1 MPGKT
6 LKTRIQNKVD
16 SLANLQA
23 NNPYILAGELVTAYT
38 TVGVKQEDGN
48 VVQKRVA
55 YIYVGPGNFNDL
67 YPIVGPSADVKAW
80 AKVDNFV
87 DVVIEKLTKTDDKG
101 DIVEND
107 TVNTMINRINNNF
120 AQVKDDIDNI
130 EIPTKTSDLENDGEG
145 ADIPIKDFIEGYES
159 YQFVSRDSV
168 KNYIDTFGLQ
178 DLEEIKKQLA
188 ALEKKVDDGLKAVD
202 EKFKLYYTKAE
213 INGLLA
219 DYIKSFQIGDK
230 DGGIKVSPASTVVT
244 SSDLWGQIKD
254 TSKSDIEKIADAAAS
269 TALSQAKTYTDTKL
283 SEFITISYK
292 GPYDS
297 YAALLAD
304 NVDGGKAGVIY
315 LVNHNHNDNDSY
327 DSTDS
332 DIFDE
337 YIWVT
342 RQDGG
347 QPGFEKVGN
356 TDVKL
361 SNYLQ
366 AALKEDKTGVL
377 AGDEGA
383 VSKIEVVEDPVGS
396 GNKFFKV
403 TYKTLIKSETFDA
416 GKVAVGF
423 GNGALKSSALV
434 NIPLAGIAAGS
445 TASDINE
452 TTTLGGAIRNLED
465 KIADAKADGVK
476 EVDIATDGGVDVS
489 GGPITNKGTL
499 KVSHSLR
506 ATATSAVS
514 DTVGSADER
523 IYVKEIA
530 LDKYGHIV
538 SVTTGKETNVD
549 SYATGG
555 SFAADNTKIELTVTG
570 TGPNFKTFK
579 AGLDKLPA
587 MLLSQTDADDDFL
600 VFYCGTSN
608 VLASTEQV
616 DYT

>member
-230 DGGIKVSPASTVVT
+230 DGGIKVSPASTLVT

-327 DSTDS
+327 DSTDN

-445 TASDINE
+445 TASNING

-506 ATATSAVS
+506 ATATSAI
-514 DTVGSADER
+514 DTTVGSADAR
-523 IYVKEIA
+523 TYVKEIA

-616 DYT
+616 NYT

>member
-130 EIPTKTSDLENDGEG
+130 EIPTKTSDLVNDGEG
-145 ADIPIKDFIEGYES
+145 ADIPIKDFIKGYEA

-168 KNYIDTFGLQ
+168 KNYIDTFGLN
-178 DLEEIKKQLA
+178 DIEEIKKALT

-202 EKFKLYYTKAE
+202 EKFKLYYTKTE

-219 DYIKSFQIGDK
+219 DYLKSFQIGDK
-230 DGGIKVSPASTVVT
+230 DGGITVSPASTLVT

-327 DSTDS
+327 DSTDN

-383 VSKIEVVEDPVGS
+383 VSKIEIVEDPVGS

-452 TTTLGGAIRNLED
+452 ATTLGGAIRNLED

-523 IYVKEIA
+523 TYVKEIA

-587 MLLSQTDADDDFL
+587 MLLSQTDAEDDFL

>member
-130 EIPTKTSDLENDGEG
+130 EVPTKTSDLKNDGEG
-145 ADIPIKDFIEGYES
+145 ADIPIKDFIKGYEA

-168 KNYIDTFGLQ
+168 KNYIDAFGLN
-178 DLEEIKKQLA
+178 DIEEIKKQLA

-230 DGGIKVSPASTVVT
+230 DGGIKVSAASTLVT
-244 SSDLWGQIKD
+244 SSDLWNQIKD

-377 AGDEGA
+377 AGDEGS

-403 TYKTLIKSETFDA
+403 TYKTLIKSETFDS

-523 IYVKEIA
+523 TYVKEIA

-587 MLLSQTDADDDFL
+587 MLLSQTDAEDDFL

>member
-87 DVVIEKLTKTDDKG
+87 DVVIEKLTKTDEKG
-101 DIVEND
+101 DIVNND
-107 TVNTMINRINNNF
+107 TVNTMINRVNNNF
-120 AQVKDDIDNI
+120 AQLQEDITNLP
-130 EIPTKTSDLENDGEG
+130 IPKNTSELVNDGEG
-145 ADIPIKDFIEGYES
+145 AEILIKDFLTGYES
-159 YQFVSRDSV
+159 YQFVSRDSI
-168 KNYIDTFGLQ
+168 KNYISSLTIEDVGAVKKA
-178 DLEEIKKQLA
+178 LEQLKKQI
-188 ALEKKVDDGLKAVD
+188 EDGLKAVD
-202 EKFKLYYTKAE
+202 EKFKLYYTKE
-213 INGLLA
+213 EVNEL
-219 DYIKSFQIGDK
+219 IKDFIKTIQIGDK
-230 DGGIKVSPASTVVT
+230 NGGVQISAASTVVT
-244 SSDLWGQIKD
+244 SNQLWEQIKD
-254 TSKSDIEKIADAAAS
+254 SSQTDIEKIADAAAS

-304 NVDGGKAGVIY
+304 NVDGGKAGIIY

-366 AALKEDKTGVL
+366 AVLKEDKTGVL
-377 AGDEGA
+377 EGDEGS
-383 VSKIEVVEDPVGS
+383 VSKIEIVEDPVGS
-396 GNKFFKV
+396 GNKVFKV

-434 NIPLAGIAAGS
+434 DIPLAGIAAGS
-445 TASDINE
+445 TESDINE
-452 TTTLGGAIRNLED
+452 TTTLGGAIRNLET

-489 GGPITNKGTL
+489 GGPITDKGTL

-523 IYVKEIA
+523 TYVKEIA

-579 AGLDKLPA
+579 AGLNKLPA
-587 MLLSQTDADDDFL
+587 MLLSQTDAEDDFL
-600 VFYCGTSN
+600 VLYCGTSN
-608 VLASTEQV
+608 ILASTEQV
-616 DYT
+616 NYT

>member
-67 YPIVGPSADVKAW
+67 YPIVGPSADVKVW

-87 DVVIEKLTKTDDKG
+87 DVVVEKLTKTDEKG
-101 DIVEND
+101 EIVNND
-107 TVNTMINRINNNF
+107 TVNTMINRVNNNF
-120 AQVKDDIDNI
+120 AQLQEDITNLP
-130 EIPTKTSDLENDGEG
+130 IPKNTSELVNDGEG
-145 ADIPIKDFIEGYES
+145 AEIPIKDFLTGYES

-168 KNYIDTFGLQ
+168 KNYIASLTIEDVGEVKKA
-178 DLEEIKKQLA
+178 LEQLKKQI
-188 ALEKKVDDGLKAVD
+188 EDGLKAVD
-202 EKFKLYYTKAE
+202 EKFKLYYTKE
-213 INGLLA
+213 EVNELIR
-219 DYIKSFQIGDK
+219 DFIKTIQIGDK
-230 DGGIKVSPASTVVT
+230 NGGVQISAASTVVT
-244 SSDLWGQIKD
+244 SNQLWGQIKD
-254 TSKSDIEKIADAAAS
+254 TSQTDIEKIADAAAS

-304 NVDGGKAGVIY
+304 NVDGGKAGIIY

-377 AGDEGA
+377 KGDEGS

-445 TASDINE
+445 TESDINE
-452 TTTLGGAIRNLED
+452 TTTLGGAIRNLET

-489 GGPITNKGTL
+489 GGPITDKGTL

-523 IYVKEIA
+523 TYVKEIA

-579 AGLDKLPA
+579 AGLNKLPA
-587 MLLSQTDADDDFL
+587 MLLSQTDAEDDFL
-600 VFYCGTSN
+600 VLYCGTSN
-608 VLASTEQV
+608 ILASTEQV
-616 DYT
+616 NYT

>member
-87 DVVIEKLTKTDDKG
+87 DVVIEKLTKTNEKG
-101 DIVEND
+101 EIVNND
-107 TVNTMINRINNNF
+107 TVNTMINRVNNNF
-120 AQVKDDIDNI
+120 AQLQEDITNLP
-130 EIPTKTSDLENDGEG
+130 IPKNTSELVNDGEG
-145 ADIPIKDFIEGYES
+145 AEIPIKDFLTGYES

-168 KNYIDTFGLQ
+168 KNYIASLTIEDVGEVKKA
-178 DLEEIKKQLA
+178 LEQLKKQI
-188 ALEKKVDDGLKAVD
+188 EDGLKAVD
-202 EKFKLYYTKAE
+202 EKFKLYYTKE
-213 INGLLA
+213 EVNEL
-219 DYIKSFQIGDK
+219 IKDFIKTIQIGDK
-230 DGGIKVSPASTVVT
+230 NGGVQISAASTVVT
-244 SSDLWGQIKD
+244 SNQLWEQIKD
-254 TSKSDIEKIADAAAS
+254 ASQKDIEKIADAAAS

-304 NVDGGKAGVIY
+304 NVDGGKAGIIY

-377 AGDEGA
+377 EGDEGS

-445 TASDINE
+445 TESDINE
-452 TTTLGGAIRNLED
+452 TTTLGGAIRNLET

-506 ATATSAVS
+506 TTATSAVS
-514 DTVGSADER
+514 DTVGSADEHT
-523 IYVKEIA
+523 YVKEIA

-579 AGLDKLPA
+579 AGLNKLPA
-587 MLLSQTDADDDFL
+587 MLLSQTDAEDDFL
-600 VFYCGTSN
+600 VLYCGTSN
-608 VLASTEQV
+608 ILASTEQV
-616 DYT
+616 NYT

>member
-1 MPGKT
+1 MPGKS

-16 SLANLQA
+16 SLANFQA
-23 NNPYILAGELVTAYT
+23 NNPYLLSGELVAAYT
-38 TVGVKQEDGN
+38 TVGVRQEDGS
-48 VVQKRVA
+48 VVQRRVA

-87 DVVIEKLTKTDDKG
+87 DVVIEKLTKTDEKG
-101 DIVEND
+101 EIVNND
-107 TVNTMINRINNNF
+107 TVNTMINRVNNNF
-120 AQVKDDIDNI
+120 AQLQEDITNLP
-130 EIPTKTSDLENDGEG
+130 IPKNTSELVNDGEG
-145 ADIPIKDFIEGYES
+145 AEIPIKDFLTGYES

-168 KNYIDTFGLQ
+168 KNYIASLTIEDVGEVKKA
-178 DLEEIKKQLA
+178 LEQLKKQI
-188 ALEKKVDDGLKAVD
+188 EDSLKAVD
-202 EKFKLYYTKAE
+202 EKFKLYYTKE
-213 INGLLA
+213 EVNEL
-219 DYIKSFQIGDK
+219 IKDFIKTIQIGDK
-230 DGGIKVSPASTVVT
+230 DGGVVLSPASTVVT
-244 SSDLWGQIKD
+244 SEQLWTQIKD
-254 TSKSDIEKIADAAAS
+254 TSQTDIEKIADAAAS

-297 YAALLAD
+297 YAELLA
-304 NVDGGKAGVIY
+304 NNINGGKAGVIY
-315 LVNHNHNDNDSY
+315 LVNHNHNSNDSY

-337 YIWVT
+337 YIWIT

-377 AGDEGA
+377 EGDEGS

-445 TASDINE
+445 TESDINE
-452 TTTLGGAIRNLED
+452 TTTLGGAIRNLET

-506 ATATSAVS
+506 ATTTSAVS

-523 IYVKEIA
+523 TYVKEIA

-579 AGLDKLPA
+579 AGLNKLPA
-587 MLLSQTDADDDFL
+587 MLLSQTDAEDDFL

-608 VLASTEQV
+608 ILASTEQV
-616 DYT
+616 NYT

>member
-168 KNYIDTFGLQ
+168 KNYIDAFGLN
-178 DLEEIKKQLA
+178 DIEEIKKQLA

-230 DGGIKVSPASTVVT
+230 DGGIKVSPASTLVT
-244 SSDLWGQIKD
+244 SSDLWNQIKD

-327 DSTDS
+327 DSTDN

-347 QPGFEKVGN
+347 EPGFEKVGN

-383 VSKIEVVEDPVGS
+383 VSKIEIVEDPVGS

-445 TASDINE
+445 TASDIDE

-489 GGPITNKGTL
+489 GGPIINKGTL

-506 ATATSAVS
+506 ATATSAV
-514 DTVGSADER
+514 DTTVGSADAR
-523 IYVKEIA
+523 TYVKEIA

-579 AGLDKLPA
+579 VGLDKLPA

>member
-80 AKVDNFV
+80 AKVDNFI
-87 DVVIEKLTKTDDKG
+87 DVVIEKLTKTDEKG
-101 DIVEND
+101 EIVNND
-107 TVNTMINRINNNF
+107 TVNTMINRVNNNF
-120 AQVKDDIDNI
+120 VQLQEDITNLP
-130 EIPTKTSDLENDGEG
+130 IPKNTSELVNDGEG
-145 ADIPIKDFIEGYES
+145 AEIPIKDFLTGYES

-168 KNYIDTFGLQ
+168 KNYIASLTIEDVGEVKKV
-178 DLEEIKKQLA
+178 LEQLKKQI
-188 ALEKKVDDGLKAVD
+188 EDGLKAVD
-202 EKFKLYYTKAE
+202 EKFKLYYTKE
-213 INGLLA
+213 EVNEL
-219 DYIKSFQIGDK
+219 IKDFIKTIQIGDK
-230 DGGIKVSPASTVVT
+230 NGGVQISAASTVVT
-244 SSDLWGQIKD
+244 SNQLWEQIKD
-254 TSKSDIEKIADAAAS
+254 TSQTDIEKIADAAAS

-304 NVDGGKAGVIY
+304 NVDGGKAGIIY

-366 AALKEDKTGVL
+366 AVLKEDKTGVL
-377 AGDEGA
+377 EGDEGS
-383 VSKIEVVEDPVGS
+383 VSKIEIVEDPVGS
-396 GNKFFKV
+396 GNKVFKV

-445 TASDINE
+445 TESDINE
-452 TTTLGGAIRNLED
+452 TTTLGGAIRNLET

-489 GGPITNKGTL
+489 GGPITDKGTL

-523 IYVKEIA
+523 TYVKEIA

-579 AGLDKLPA
+579 AGLNKLPA
-587 MLLSQTDADDDFL
+587 MLLSQTDAEDDFL
-600 VFYCGTSN
+600 VLYCGTSN
-608 VLASTEQV
+608 ILASTEQV
-616 DYT
+616 NYT

>member
-87 DVVIEKLTKTDDKG
+87 DVVIEKLTKTDEKG
-101 DIVEND
+101 EIVNND
-107 TVNTMINRINNNF
+107 TVNTMINRVNNNF
-120 AQVKDDIDNI
+120 AQLQEDITNLP
-130 EIPTKTSDLENDGEG
+130 IPKNTSELVNDGEG
-145 ADIPIKDFIEGYES
+145 AEIPIKDFLTGYES

-168 KNYIDTFGLQ
+168 KNYIASLTIEDVGAVKKA
-178 DLEEIKKQLA
+178 LEQLKKQI
-188 ALEKKVDDGLKAVD
+188 EDGLKAVD
-202 EKFKLYYTKAE
+202 EKFKLYYTKE
-213 INGLLA
+213 EVNEL
-219 DYIKSFQIGDK
+219 IKDFIKTIQIGDK
-230 DGGIKVSPASTVVT
+230 NGGVQISAASTVVT
-244 SSDLWGQIKD
+244 SNQLWEQIKD
-254 TSKSDIEKIADAAAS
+254 TSQTDIEKIADAAAS

-304 NVDGGKAGVIY
+304 NVDGGKAGIIY

-366 AALKEDKTGVL
+366 AALKEDKTGIL
-377 AGDEGA
+377 EGDEGS

-445 TASDINE
+445 TESDINE
-452 TTTLGGAIRNLED
+452 TTTLGGAIRNLET

-523 IYVKEIA
+523 TYVKEIA

-579 AGLDKLPA
+579 AGLNKLPA
-587 MLLSQTDADDDFL
+587 MLLSQTDAEDDFL
-600 VFYCGTSN
+600 VLYCGTSN
-608 VLASTEQV
+608 ILASTEQV
-616 DYT
+616 NYT

>member
-87 DVVIEKLTKTDDKG
+87 DVVIEKLTKTDEKG
-101 DIVEND
+101 EIVNND
-107 TVNTMINRINNNF
+107 TVNTMINRVNNNF
-120 AQVKDDIDNI
+120 AQLQEDITNLP
-130 EIPTKTSDLENDGEG
+130 IPKNTSELVNDGEG
-145 ADIPIKDFIEGYES
+145 AEIPIKDFLTGYES

-168 KNYIDTFGLQ
+168 KNYIASLIIEDV
-178 DLEEIKKQLA
+178 DEVKKALEQLKKQI
-188 ALEKKVDDGLKAVD
+188 EDGLKAVD
-202 EKFKLYYTKAE
+202 EKFKLYYTKE
-213 INGLLA
+213 EVNEL
-219 DYIKSFQIGDK
+219 IKDFIKTIQIGDK
-230 DGGIKVSPASTVVT
+230 NGGVQISAASTVVT
-244 SSDLWGQIKD
+244 SNQLWEQIKD
-254 TSKSDIEKIADAAAS
+254 TSQTDIEKIADAAAS

-297 YAALLAD
+297 YAELLA
-304 NVDGGKAGVIY
+304 NNINGGKAGIIY
-315 LVNHNHNDNDSY
+315 LVSHNHNDNDSY

-347 QPGFEKVGN
+347 RPGFEKVGN

-366 AALKEDKTGVL
+366 AVLKEDKTGVL
-377 AGDEGA
+377 EGDEGS
-383 VSKIEVVEDPVGS
+383 VSKIEIVEDPVGS
-396 GNKFFKV
+396 GNKVFKV
-403 TYKTLIKSETFDA
+403 TYKTLIKSETFGA

-445 TASDINE
+445 TESDINE
-452 TTTLGGAIRNLED
+452 TTTLGGAIRNLET

-506 ATATSAVS
+506 ATATSAIS

-523 IYVKEIA
+523 TYVKEIA

-579 AGLDKLPA
+579 AGLNKLPA
-587 MLLSQTDADDDFL
+587 MLLSQTDAEDDFL
-600 VFYCGTSN
+600 VLYCGTSN
-608 VLASTEQV
+608 ILVSTEQV
-616 DYT
+616 NYT

>member
-107 TVNTMINRINNNF
+107 TVNAMINRINNNF

-130 EIPTKTSDLENDGEG
+130 EVPTKTSDLENDGEG
-145 ADIPIKDFIEGYES
+145 ADIPIKDFINGYES

-178 DLEEIKKQLA
+178 DLEEIKKALA

-230 DGGIKVSPASTVVT
+230 DGGIKVSPASTLVT

-327 DSTDS
+327 DSTDN

-423 GNGALKSSALV
+423 GNGALKSTSLV
-434 NIPLAGIAAGS
+434 NIPLVGIAAGS

-514 DTVGSADER
+514 DTVGSADAR
-523 IYVKEIA
+523 TYVKEIA

-555 SFAADNTKIELTVTG
+555 SFTADNTKIELTVTG

>member
-87 DVVIEKLTKTDDKG
+87 DVVIEKLTKTDEKG

-107 TVNTMINRINNNF
+107 TVNTMINRVNNNF
-120 AQVKDDIDNI
+120 AQLQEDITNLP
-130 EIPTKTSDLENDGEG
+130 IPKNTSELVNDGEG
-145 ADIPIKDFIEGYES
+145 AEIPIKDFLTGYES

-168 KNYIDTFGLQ
+168 KNYIASLTIEDV
-178 DLEEIKKQLA
+178 DEVKKVLEQLKKQI
-188 ALEKKVDDGLKAVD
+188 EDGLKAVD
-202 EKFKLYYTKAE
+202 EKFKLYYTKE
-213 INGLLA
+213 EVNEL
-219 DYIKSFQIGDK
+219 IKDFIKTIQIGDK
-230 DGGIKVSPASTVVT
+230 NGGVQISAASTVVT
-244 SSDLWGQIKD
+244 SNQLWEQIKD
-254 TSKSDIEKIADAAAS
+254 TSQTDIEKIADAAAS

-297 YAALLAD
+297 YVALLAD
-304 NVDGGKAGVIY
+304 NVDGGKAGIIY

-377 AGDEGA
+377 EGDEGS

-445 TASDINE
+445 TESDINE
-452 TTTLGGAIRNLED
+452 TTTLGGAIRNLET

-523 IYVKEIA
+523 TYVKEIA

-579 AGLDKLPA
+579 AGLNKLPA
-587 MLLSQTDADDDFL
+587 MLLSQTDAEDDFL
-600 VFYCGTSN
+600 VLYCGTSN
-608 VLASTEQV
+608 ILASTEQV
-616 DYT
+616 NYT

>member
-1 MPGKT
+1 MPGKS

-16 SLANLQA
+16 SLANFQA
-23 NNPYILAGELVTAYT
+23 NNPYLLSGELVAAYT
-38 TVGVKQEDGN
+38 TVGVRQEDGS
-48 VVQKRVA
+48 VVQRRVA

-87 DVVIEKLTKTDDKG
+87 DVVIEKLTKTDEKG
-101 DIVEND
+101 EIVNND
-107 TVNTMINRINNNF
+107 TVNTMINRVNNNF
-120 AQVKDDIDNI
+120 AQLQEDITNLP
-130 EIPTKTSDLENDGEG
+130 IPKNTSELVNDGEG
-145 ADIPIKDFIEGYES
+145 AEIPIKDFLTGYES

-168 KNYIDTFGLQ
+168 KNYIASLTIEDVGAVKKA
-178 DLEEIKKQLA
+178 LEQLKKQI
-188 ALEKKVDDGLKAVD
+188 EDSLKAVD
-202 EKFKLYYTKAE
+202 EKFKLYYTKE
-213 INGLLA
+213 EVNEL
-219 DYIKSFQIGDK
+219 IKDFIKTIQIGDK
-230 DGGIKVSPASTVVT
+230 DGGVVLSPAATVVT
-244 SSDLWGQIKD
+244 SEQLWTQIKD
-254 TSKSDIEKIADAAAS
+254 TSQTDIEKIADAAAS

-297 YAALLAD
+297 YAELLA
-304 NVDGGKAGVIY
+304 NNINGGKAGVIY
-315 LVNHNHNDNDSY
+315 LVNHNHNSNDSY

-337 YIWVT
+337 YIWIT

-366 AALKEDKTGVL
+366 AAIKEDKTGVL
-377 AGDEGA
+377 EGDEGS

-445 TASDINE
+445 TESDINE
-452 TTTLGGAIRNLED
+452 TTTLGGAIRNLET

-506 ATATSAVS
+506 ATATSVVS

-523 IYVKEIA
+523 TYVKEIA

-538 SVTTGKETNVD
+538 NVTTGKETNVD

-555 SFAADNTKIELTVTG
+555 SFASDNTKIELTVTG

-579 AGLDKLPA
+579 AGLNKLPA
-587 MLLSQTDADDDFL
+587 MLLSQTDAEDDFL
-600 VFYCGTSN
+600 VLYCGTSN
-608 VLASTEQV
+608 ILASTEQV
-616 DYT
+616 NYT

>member
-80 AKVDNFV
+80 AKVDNFI
-87 DVVIEKLTKTDDKG
+87 DVVIEKLTKTDEKG
-101 DIVEND
+101 EIVNND
-107 TVNTMINRINNNF
+107 TVNTMINRVNNNF
-120 AQVKDDIDNI
+120 VQLQEDITNLP
-130 EIPTKTSDLENDGEG
+130 IPKNTSELVNDGEG
-145 ADIPIKDFIEGYES
+145 AEIPIKDFLTGYES

-168 KNYIDTFGLQ
+168 KNYIASLTIEDVGEVKKV
-178 DLEEIKKQLA
+178 LEQLKKQI
-188 ALEKKVDDGLKAVD
+188 EDGLKAVD
-202 EKFKLYYTKAE
+202 EKFKLYYTKE
-213 INGLLA
+213 EVNEL
-219 DYIKSFQIGDK
+219 IKDFIKTIQIGDK
-230 DGGIKVSPASTVVT
+230 NGGVQISAASTVVT
-244 SSDLWGQIKD
+244 SNQLWEQIKD
-254 TSKSDIEKIADAAAS
+254 TSQTDIEKIADAAAS

-337 YIWVT
+337 YIWIT

-377 AGDEGA
+377 EGDEGS
-383 VSKIEVVEDPVGS
+383 VSKIEIVEDPVGS
-396 GNKFFKV
+396 GNKVFKV

-445 TASDINE
+445 TESDINE
-452 TTTLGGAIRNLED
+452 TTTLGGAIRNLET

-523 IYVKEIA
+523 TYVKEIA

-579 AGLDKLPA
+579 AGLNKLPA
-587 MLLSQTDADDDFL
+587 MLLSQTDAEDDFL
-600 VFYCGTSN
+600 VLYCGTSN
-608 VLASTEQV
+608 ILASTEQV
-616 DYT
+616 NYT

>member
-87 DVVIEKLTKTDDKG
+87 DVVIEKLTKTDEKG
-101 DIVEND
+101 DIAEND

-120 AQVKDDIDNI
+120 AQIKTDI
-130 EIPTKTSDLENDGEG
+130 PSKTSDLTNDGEG
-145 ADIPIKDFIEGYES
+145 AEVPIKDFITGYES

-168 KNYIDTFGLQ
+168 KNYINTFGLQ
-178 DLEEIKKQLA
+178 DLEEIKKKLTE
-188 ALEKKVDDGLKAVD
+188 LEKKVDDNLKAID
-202 EKFKLYYTKAE
+202 ERFKLYYTKTE
-213 INGLLA
+213 INDLLA
-219 DYIKSFQIGDK
+219 GYLKGVQIGDK
-230 DGGIKVSPASTVVT
+230 DGGVVLSPASTVVT
-244 SSDLWGQIKD
+244 SEQLWTQVKD
-254 TSKSDIEKIADAAAS
+254 ASQKDIEKIADAAAS

-297 YAALLAD
+297 YAALLA
-304 NVDGGKAGVIY
+304 NNINGGKAGIIY

-366 AALKEDKTGVL
+366 AVLKEDKTGVL
-377 AGDEGA
+377 EGDEGS
-383 VSKIEVVEDPVGS
+383 VSKIEIVEEPVGS
-396 GNKFFKV
+396 GNKVFKV

-434 NIPLAGIAAGS
+434 NIPLTGIAAGS
-445 TASDINE
+445 AESDINE
-452 TTTLGGAIRNLED
+452 TTTLGGAIRNLET

-523 IYVKEIA
+523 TYVKEIA

-549 SYATGG
+549 NYATGG
-555 SFAADNTKIELTVTG
+555 SFTADNTKIELTVTG

-579 AGLDKLPA
+579 AGLNKLPA
-587 MLLSQTDADDDFL
+587 MLLSQTDAEDDFL
-600 VFYCGTSN
+600 VLYCGTSSI
-608 VLASTEQV
+608 LASTEQV
-616 DYT
+616 NYT

>member
-87 DVVIEKLTKTDDKG
+87 DVVIEKLTKTDEKG
-101 DIVEND
+101 EIVNND
-107 TVNTMINRINNNF
+107 TVNTMINRVNNNF
-120 AQVKDDIDNI
+120 AQLQEDITNLP
-130 EIPTKTSDLENDGEG
+130 IPKNTSELVNDGEG
-145 ADIPIKDFIEGYES
+145 AEIPIKDFLTGYES

-168 KNYIDTFGLQ
+168 KNYIASLTIEDVGAVKKA
-178 DLEEIKKQLA
+178 LEQLKKQI
-188 ALEKKVDDGLKAVD
+188 EDSLKAVD
-202 EKFKLYYTKAE
+202 EKFKLYYTKE
-213 INGLLA
+213 EVNEL
-219 DYIKSFQIGDK
+219 IKDFIKTIQIGDK
-230 DGGIKVSPASTVVT
+230 NGGVQISAASTVVT
-244 SSDLWGQIKD
+244 SEQLWTQIKD
-254 TSKSDIEKIADAAAS
+254 TSQKDIEKIADAAAS

-377 AGDEGA
+377 EGDEGS

-445 TASDINE
+445 TESDINE
-452 TTTLGGAIRNLED
+452 TTTLGGAIRNLET

-523 IYVKEIA
+523 TYVKEIA

-579 AGLDKLPA
+579 AGLNKLPA
-587 MLLSQTDADDDFL
+587 MLLSQTDAEDDFL
-600 VFYCGTSN
+600 VLYCGTSN
-608 VLASTEQV
+608 ILASTEQV
-616 DYT
+616 NYT

>member
-1 MPGKT
+1 MPGKS

-16 SLANLQA
+16 SLANFQA
-23 NNPYILAGELVTAYT
+23 NNPYLLSGELVAAYT
-38 TVGVKQEDGN
+38 TVGVRQEDGS
-48 VVQKRVA
+48 VVQRRVA

-87 DVVIEKLTKTDDKG
+87 DVVIEKLTKTDEKG
-101 DIVEND
+101 EIVNND
-107 TVNTMINRINNNF
+107 TVNTMINRVNNNF
-120 AQVKDDIDNI
+120 AQLQEDITNLP
-130 EIPTKTSDLENDGEG
+130 IPKNTSELVNDGEG
-145 ADIPIKDFIEGYES
+145 AEIPIKDFLTGYES

-168 KNYIDTFGLQ
+168 KNYIASLTIEDVGAVKKA
-178 DLEEIKKQLA
+178 LEQLKKQI
-188 ALEKKVDDGLKAVD
+188 EDSLKAVD
-202 EKFKLYYTKAE
+202 EKFKLYYTKE
-213 INGLLA
+213 EVNEL
-219 DYIKSFQIGDK
+219 IKDFIKTIQIGDK
-230 DGGIKVSPASTVVT
+230 DGGVVLSPAATVVT
-244 SSDLWGQIKD
+244 SEQLWTQIKD
-254 TSKSDIEKIADAAAS
+254 TSQTDIEKIADAAAS

-297 YAALLAD
+297 YAELLA
-304 NVDGGKAGVIY
+304 NNINGGKAGVIY
-315 LVNHNHNDNDSY
+315 LVNHNHNSNDSY

-337 YIWVT
+337 YIWIT

-366 AALKEDKTGVL
+366 AAIKEDKTGVL
-377 AGDEGA
+377 EGDEGS

-445 TASDINE
+445 TESDINE
-452 TTTLGGAIRNLED
+452 TTTLGGAIRNLET

-506 ATATSAVS
+506 ATATSVVS

-523 IYVKEIA
+523 TYVKEIA

-538 SVTTGKETNVD
+538 NVTTGKETNVD

-579 AGLDKLPA
+579 AGLNKLPA
-587 MLLSQTDADDDFL
+587 MLLSQTDAEDDFL
-600 VFYCGTSN
+600 VLYCGTSN
-608 VLASTEQV
+608 ILASTEQV
-616 DYT
+616 NYT

>member
-107 TVNTMINRINNNF
+107 IVNTMINRINNNF

-178 DLEEIKKQLA
+178 DLEEIKKQLT

-230 DGGIKVSPASTVVT
+230 DGGIKVSPASTLVT

-315 LVNHNHNDNDSY
+315 LVNHNHNANDSY
-327 DSTDS
+327 DSTDN

-347 QPGFEKVGN
+347 EPGFEKVGN

-377 AGDEGA
+377 AGDEGS

-423 GNGALKSSALV
+423 SNGALKSSALV

-445 TASDINE
+445 TASNING

-506 ATATSAVS
+506 ATATSAV
-514 DTVGSADER
+514 DTTVGSADAR
-523 IYVKEIA
+523 TYVKEIA

-616 DYT
+616 NYT

>member
-80 AKVDNFV
+80 AKVDNFI
-87 DVVIEKLTKTDDKG
+87 DVVIEKLTKTDEKG
-101 DIVEND
+101 EIVNND
-107 TVNTMINRINNNF
+107 TVNTMINRVNNNF
-120 AQVKDDIDNI
+120 AQLQEDITNLP
-130 EIPTKTSDLENDGEG
+130 IPKNTSELVNDGEG
-145 ADIPIKDFIEGYES
+145 AEIPIKDFLTGYES

-168 KNYIDTFGLQ
+168 KNYIASLTIEDVGEVKKVFEQL
-178 DLEEIKKQLA
+178 KKQI
-188 ALEKKVDDGLKAVD
+188 EDGLKAVD
-202 EKFKLYYTKAE
+202 EKFKLYYTKE
-213 INGLLA
+213 EVNEL
-219 DYIKSFQIGDK
+219 IKDFIKTIQIGDK
-230 DGGIKVSPASTVVT
+230 NGGVQISAASTVVT
-244 SSDLWGQIKD
+244 SNQLWEQIKD
-254 TSKSDIEKIADAAAS
+254 TSQTDIEKIADAAAS

-315 LVNHNHNDNDSY
+315 LVSHNHNDNDSY

-337 YIWVT
+337 YIWIT

-347 QPGFEKVGN
+347 QPGFEKIGN

-366 AALKEDKTGVL
+366 AVLKEDKTGVL
-377 AGDEGA
+377 EGDEGS
-383 VSKIEVVEDPVGS
+383 VSKIEIVEDPVGS
-396 GNKFFKV
+396 GNKVFKV

-445 TASDINE
+445 TESDINE
-452 TTTLGGAIRNLED
+452 TTTLGGAIRNLET

-506 ATATSAVS
+506 ATATSVVS

-523 IYVKEIA
+523 TYVKEIA

-579 AGLDKLPA
+579 AGLNKLPA
-587 MLLSQTDADDDFL
+587 MLLSQTDAEDDFL
-600 VFYCGTSN
+600 VLYCGTSN
-608 VLASTEQV
+608 ILASTEQV
-616 DYT
+616 NYT

>member
-80 AKVDNFV
+80 AKVDNFI
-87 DVVIEKLTKTDDKG
+87 DVVIEKLTKTDEKG
-101 DIVEND
+101 EIVNND
-107 TVNTMINRINNNF
+107 TVNTMINRVNNNF
-120 AQVKDDIDNI
+120 VQLQEDITNLP
-130 EIPTKTSDLENDGEG
+130 IPKNTSELVNDGEG
-145 ADIPIKDFIEGYES
+145 AEIPIKDFLTGYES

-168 KNYIDTFGLQ
+168 KNYIASLTIEDVGEVKKV
-178 DLEEIKKQLA
+178 LEQLKKQI
-188 ALEKKVDDGLKAVD
+188 EDGLKAVD
-202 EKFKLYYTKAE
+202 EKFKLYYTKE
-213 INGLLA
+213 EVNEL
-219 DYIKSFQIGDK
+219 IKDFIKTIQIGDK
-230 DGGIKVSPASTVVT
+230 NGGVQISAASTVVT
-244 SSDLWGQIKD
+244 SNQLWEQIKD
-254 TSKSDIEKIADAAAS
+254 TSQTDIEKIADAAAS

-366 AALKEDKTGVL
+366 AVLKEDKTGVL
-377 AGDEGA
+377 EGDEGS
-383 VSKIEVVEDPVGS
+383 VSKIEIVEDPVGS
-396 GNKFFKV
+396 GNKVFKV

-434 NIPLAGIAAGS
+434 NIPLAGIAASS
-445 TASDINE
+445 TESDINE
-452 TTTLGGAIRNLED
+452 TTTLGGAIRNLET
-465 KIADAKADGVK
+465 KIADAKADSVK

-506 ATATSAVS
+506 ATATSAIN

-523 IYVKEIA
+523 TYVKEIA

-579 AGLDKLPA
+579 AGLNKLPA
-587 MLLSQTDADDDFL
+587 MLLSQTDAEDDFL
-600 VFYCGTSN
+600 VLYCGTSN
-608 VLASTEQV
+608 ILASTEQV
-616 DYT
+616 NYT

>member
-87 DVVIEKLTKTDDKG
+87 DVVIEKLTKTDEKG
-101 DIVEND
+101 EIVNND
-107 TVNTMINRINNNF
+107 TVNTMINRVNNNF
-120 AQVKDDIDNI
+120 AQLQEDITNLP
-130 EIPTKTSDLENDGEG
+130 IPKNTSELVNDGEG
-145 ADIPIKDFIEGYES
+145 AEIPIKDFLTGYES

-168 KNYIDTFGLQ
+168 KNYIASLTIEDVGAVKKA
-178 DLEEIKKQLA
+178 LEQLKKQI
-188 ALEKKVDDGLKAVD
+188 EDSLKAVD
-202 EKFKLYYTKAE
+202 EKFKLYYTKE
-213 INGLLA
+213 EVNEL
-219 DYIKSFQIGDK
+219 IKDFIKTIQIGDK
-230 DGGIKVSPASTVVT
+230 DGGVVLSPASTVVT
-244 SSDLWGQIKD
+244 SEQLWTQIKD
-254 TSKSDIEKIADAAAS
+254 TSQTDIEKIADAAAS

-297 YAALLAD
+297 YAELLA
-304 NVDGGKAGVIY
+304 NNINGGKAGVIY
-315 LVNHNHNDNDSY
+315 LVNHNHNSNDSY

-337 YIWVT
+337 YIWIT

-366 AALKEDKTGVL
+366 AAIKEDKTGVL
-377 AGDEGA
+377 EGDEGS

-445 TASDINE
+445 TESDINE
-452 TTTLGGAIRNLED
+452 TTTLGGAIRNLET

-476 EVDIATDGGVDVS
+476 EIDIATDGGVDVS

-523 IYVKEIA
+523 TYVKEIA

-538 SVTTGKETNVD
+538 SVTTGKETNID

-579 AGLDKLPA
+579 AGLNKLPA
-587 MLLSQTDADDDFL
+587 MLLSQTDAEDDFL
-600 VFYCGTSN
+600 VLYCGTSN
-608 VLASTEQV
+608 ILASTEQV
-616 DYT
+616 NYT

>member
-87 DVVIEKLTKTDDKG
+87 DVVIEKLTKTDEKG
-101 DIVEND
+101 EIVNND
-107 TVNTMINRINNNF
+107 TVNTMINRVNNNF
-120 AQVKDDIDNI
+120 ARLQEDITNLP
-130 EIPTKTSDLENDGEG
+130 IPKNTSELVNDGEG
-145 ADIPIKDFIEGYES
+145 AEIPIKDFLTGYES

-168 KNYIDTFGLQ
+168 KNYIASLTIEDVGEVKKA
-178 DLEEIKKQLA
+178 LEQLKKQI
-188 ALEKKVDDGLKAVD
+188 EDGLKAVD
-202 EKFKLYYTKAE
+202 EKFKLYYTKE
-213 INGLLA
+213 EVNEL
-219 DYIKSFQIGDK
+219 IKDFIKTIQIGDK
-230 DGGIKVSPASTVVT
+230 NGGVQISAASTVVT
-244 SSDLWGQIKD
+244 SNQLWEQIKD
-254 TSKSDIEKIADAAAS
+254 TSQTDIEKIADAAAS

-297 YAALLAD
+297 YAELLA
-304 NVDGGKAGVIY
+304 NNINGGKAGIIY

-337 YIWVT
+337 YIWIT

-356 TDVKL
+356 TDIKL

-366 AALKEDKTGVL
+366 AALKEDKIGVL
-377 AGDEGA
+377 EGDEGS
-383 VSKIEVVEDPVGS
+383 VSKIEIVEDPVGS
-396 GNKFFKV
+396 GNKSFKV

-445 TASDINE
+445 TESDINE
-452 TTTLGGAIRNLED
+452 TTTLGGAIRNLET

-523 IYVKEIA
+523 TYVKEIA

-579 AGLDKLPA
+579 AGLNKLPA
-587 MLLSQTDADDDFL
+587 MLLSQTDAEDDFL
-600 VFYCGTSN
+600 VLYCGTSN
-608 VLASTEQV
+608 ILASTEQV
-616 DYT
+616 NYT